1 MSTIQ
6 DQYTTIAKQGQQA
19 ATAVAEAWTRSI
31 QDSIVKLPT
40 VTGQA
45 AAQQVV
51 DQVFDFAS
59 TVIDVQRNLAKQ
71 LVSSTASVVEEIA
84 DRTTTAAD
92 EASENVTKATRRA
105 TKTAAAE

>member
-6 DQYTTIAKQGQQA
+6 DQYVAIAKQGQDA

-31 QDSIVKLPT
+31 QDSFTKLPT

-45 AAQQVV
+45 AVQQVV

-71 LVSSTASVVEEIA
+71 LVSSTATVVEEIA
-84 DRTTTAAD
+84 ERTTTAAN
-92 EASENVTKATRRA
+92 EAGDNVTKVTRRA
-105 TKTAAAE
+105 SKTASE